1 MQALA
6 SSEIHLLLQL
16 KPGVPSQVLAGSD
29 LFWCHLTD
37 LLEGLALKLISL
49 DFDFIRC
56 PNLSAQVWY
65 LRSSFGRHV
74 AVPQVP
80 LFASALRTLHAMP
93 VQCGGIVCARQT
105 LACRFSCA
113 AILDPSSRALAA

>member
-56 PNLSAQVWY
+56 PSLSAQVRY

-80 LFASALRTLHAMP
+80 LFASALRLSM
-93 VQCGGIVCARQT
+93 
-105 LACRFSCA
+105 LCRFSA
-113 AILDPSSRALAA
+113 VELYVQGRRLHVGFLVLQF